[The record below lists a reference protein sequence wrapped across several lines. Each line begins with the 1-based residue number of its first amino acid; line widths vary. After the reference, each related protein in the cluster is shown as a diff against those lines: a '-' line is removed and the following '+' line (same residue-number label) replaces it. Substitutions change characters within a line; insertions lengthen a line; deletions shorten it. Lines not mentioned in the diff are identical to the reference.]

1 MQIPISPDDLAAA
14 AARLQQRQGIVLTLP
29 EGKIAQMGVT
39 AAYRYA
45 DGVLTVD
52 ILEKPFFVSTAY
64 CEEQLKSFLSQV

>member
-45 DGVLTVD
+45 DGILTVD

-64 CEEQLKSFLSQV
+64 CEEQLKAFLSQV